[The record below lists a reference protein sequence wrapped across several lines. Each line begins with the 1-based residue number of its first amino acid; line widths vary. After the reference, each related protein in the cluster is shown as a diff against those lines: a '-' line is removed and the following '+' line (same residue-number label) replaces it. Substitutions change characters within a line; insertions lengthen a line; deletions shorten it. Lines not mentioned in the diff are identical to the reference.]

1 MKTIIIA
8 EAGVNHNG
16 KTKLI
21 KKLIKIAADAKV
33 DYVKFQAFN
42 ADQLVRKNSK
52 KKEYQK
58 LNTDPGETQYEMLK
72 KLELTNK
79 QYDVIKRESKK
90 RKIKY
95 IFSPFDETSLNII
108 KKFNLD
114 FIKIPSGEIDNL
126 PLLQEIAKLRKKI
139 ILSTGMSNNSEIK
152 NALSILT
159 RKNFSKNN
167 ITLLQCSTDYPTKFE
182 DVNLNSMLNIQK
194 KFKLNVGLS
203 DHTIGIEAS
212 LAAVSMGAK
221 IIEKHFTINKKFKGP
236 DHKAS
241 LDPNELKKLVLSIR
255 NIEKCFG
262 KSVKAPTKT
271 ELKNKKIV
279 RKSIVAKR
287 NIQKGEKFSRENL
300 TTKRP
305 GSGMSPMKFN
315 ELIKLR
321 AKKSFF
327 KDEFIKK

>member
-21 KKLIKIAADAKV
+21 KELIKIAADAKV

-52 KKEYQK
+52 KAEYQK

-72 KLELTNK
+72 KLELTKK
-79 QYDVIKRESKK
+79 QYEVIQRESEK

-95 IFSPFDETSLNII
+95 IFSPFDEVSLKII

-139 ILSTGMSNNSEIK
+139 ILSTGMSNINEIK
-152 NALSILT
+152 KALSILT
-159 RKNFSKNN
+159 KKNFSKNN
-167 ITLLQCSTDYPTKFE
+167 ITLLQCNTDYPTKFE
-182 DVNLNSMLNIQK
+182 DVNLYSMLNIQK

-203 DHTIGIEAS
+203 DHTVGIEAS

-221 IIEKHFTINKKFKGP
+221 IIEKHFTINKKLKGP

-241 LDPNELKKLVLSIR
+241 LDPNELKKLVFSIR

-262 KSVKAPTKT
+262 NSIKSPTKR

-279 RKSIVAKR
+279 RKSIVAKKK
-287 NIQKGEKFSRENL
+287 IKKGEKFSKENL

-315 ELIKLR
+315 ELLNLR
-321 AKKSFF
+321 AKKSFL